1 MSVFRCQIQLLFKG
15 NPARPARGPAAQT
28 PRKSKRVL
36 RPLLGQVSQSAEL
49 AGQVFDERM
58 NGFRRYP
65 PRPGQDGQAAQ
76 GNGCVPPEASSRNSA
91 VGAGVRSRDARAWD
105 VVVTDFHTTTTVLAQ
120 TSPPQDE
127 TELRFYAV
135 RRGDWTLRYD
145 PTAFSVR
152 PGHFLMRRAGGLA
165 GFEATPRTAGRTIG
179 IPIAEVGGYPGDAPL
194 EGSANTP
201 EVRLLLAHAS
211 LLHDT
216 IADLTVAGVS
226 AARNALIELARGVVH
241 QYVNDTEPLL
251 AAALARAARELADRR
266 LTDHELTPGLLA
278 RELHV
283 SVRTLSRAFA
293 STGETAAGYIR
304 RRRLEGARR
313 ALLAGRTVSQVA
325 AEWQFADSS
334 HFIRAF
340 RKRYDQTPAQ
350 YARNR

>member
-1 MSVFRCQIQLLFKG
+1 V
-15 NPARPARGPAAQT
+15 
-28 PRKSKRVL
+28 
-36 RPLLGQVSQSAEL
+36 EL
-49 AGQVFDERM
+49 AGRVFDERM
-58 NGFRRYP
+58 NGSRRYP
-65 PRPGQDGQAAQ
+65 PRSGQDGEAEP
-76 GNGCVPPEASSRNSA
+76 GNGCVPPHVRSRSLA
-91 VGAGVRSRDARAWD
+91 VGARVRSRDARARD
-105 VVVTDFHTTTTVLAQ
+105 VVVTDFHTTTTLRAQ
-120 TSPPQDE
+120 TSPQDE
-127 TELRFYAV
+127 TELRLYAV

-145 PTAFSVR
+145 PAAFSVR
-152 PGHFLMRRAGGLA
+152 PGYFLMHRAGGLA

-179 IPIAEVGGYPGDAPL
+179 IPTAEIGGYPGGAPL
-194 EGSANTP
+194 RGPATAP

-216 IADLTVAGVS
+216 IADLTVAGVT

-241 QYVNDTEPLL
+241 QYVNDAEPLL
-251 AAALARAARELADRR
+251 AVALARAARDLTDHR

-304 RRRLEGARR
+304 RRRLEEARR
-313 ALLAGRTVSQVA
+313 ALIAGHSVSRVA

-340 RKRYDQTPAQ
+340 RKRYEQTPAQ